1 MDPQKR
7 REEDF
12 VCLHIQ
18 IERVL
23 AEKSRGRGTAD
34 ERARVRRTARSR
46 SGEKRKITRRLRLKK
61 EKKGGRS
68 ARKEKQETAEFLWGL
83 VRGRLLQRLGFGC
96 YCPLMPR
103 RLLCLAVLPHL
114 RRRLLRGL
122 RNRCSE
128 APLPS
133 RSKQRVHFGARCSKE
148 ARHQKAPASSSSKLY
163 ARSGTC
169 NSFMLLWMLKYK
181 RERMVQ
187 SAQAALN

>member
-46 SGEKRKITRRLRLKK
+46 SGEKKRQRVVCVLGRKKK
-61 EKKGGRS
+61 EAEAHEKENKKPPS
-68 ARKEKQETAEFLWGL
+68 FLGGL

-96 YCPLMPR
+96 YCSLMPR